1 MKKIAAVAILML
13 LISSSAFSQAK
24 FGIKGGLNFNSYK
37 DVSGSVN
44 NAWNNQ
50 TGYHFGVLIQTK
62 VPIIGLGLQPELLFV
77 RKGVDNPDVPANSF
91 YLDYLHL
98 PINVQ
103 IGLDLLLFRP
113 FIMVSPYI
121 SYAIGKGDML
131 ENAEWDNL
139 NRLDYGYGLGAGI
152 DIWKLQITGKYNW
165 SMGKLQDAT
174 STPINGTTLKN
185 AKIQGFQLS
194 VALLF

>member
-1 MKKIAAVAILML
+1 MKKIATIVILIL
-13 LISSSAFSQAK
+13 LVSSSAFSQAK
-24 FGIKGGLNFNSYK
+24 FGVKGGLNFNSFK
-37 DVSGSVN
+37 DISGSVN
-44 NAWNNQ
+44 DTWSNQ

-77 RKGVDNPDVPANSF
+77 RKGVENPDIPANSF
-91 YLDYLHL
+91 YLDYLQL

-103 IGLDLLLFRP
+103 VGLDLLLFRP

-139 NRLDYGYGLGAGI
+139 NRLDYGYGLGVGV
-152 DIWKLQITGKYNW
+152 DIWKLQVTGKYNW

>member
-37 DVSGSVN
+37 DVSGNVN
-44 NAWNNQ
+44 NTWNNQ

-77 RKGVDNPDVPANSF
+77 RKGVEDPDVPANSF
-91 YLDYLHL
+91 YLDYLQL

-131 ENAEWDNL
+131 VDTEWDNL

>member
-1 MKKIAAVAILML
+1 MKKITTIVILML
-13 LISSSAFSQAK
+13 LVSASAFSQAK
-24 FGIKGGLNFNSYK
+24 FGVKGGLNYNSYK
-37 DVSGSVN
+37 DISGSVN
-44 NAWNNQ
+44 DSWNNQ

-77 RKGVDNPDVPANSF
+77 RKGVENPDIPANSF
-91 YLDYLHL
+91 YLDYLQL

-103 IGLDLLLFRP
+103 VGLDLLLFRP

-131 ENAEWDNL
+131 VDTEWDNL
-139 NRLDYGYGLGAGI
+139 NRLDYGYGLGVGV

>member
-1 MKKIAAVAILML
+1 MKKITTIVILML
-13 LISSSAFSQAK
+13 LVSASAFSQAK
-24 FGIKGGLNFNSYK
+24 FGVKGGLNFNSYK
-37 DVSGSVN
+37 DISGSVN
-44 NAWNNQ
+44 DTWSNQ

-77 RKGVDNPDVPANSF
+77 RKGVENPDVPANSF
-91 YLDYLHL
+91 YLDYLQL

-103 IGLDLLLFRP
+103 VGLDLLLFRP

-131 ENAEWDNL
+131 EDAEWDNL
-139 NRLDYGYGLGAGI
+139 NRLDYGYGLGVGV

>member
-37 DVSGSVN
+37 DVSGNVN
-44 NAWNNQ
+44 NTWNNQ

-77 RKGVDNPDVPANSF
+77 RKGVEDPDVPANSF
-91 YLDYLHL
+91 YLDYLQL

-131 ENAEWDNL
+131 VDTEWDNL
-139 NRLDYGYGLGAGI
+139 NRLDYGYGLGAGL

>member
-37 DVSGSVN
+37 DVSGNVN
-44 NAWNNQ
+44 NTWNNQ

-77 RKGVDNPDVPANSF
+77 RKGVEDPDVPANSF
-91 YLDYLHL
+91 YLDYLQL

-103 IGLDLLLFRP
+103 VGLDLLLFRP

>member
-1 MKKIAAVAILML
+1 MKKITTIVILML
-13 LISSSAFSQAK
+13 LVSSSAFSQAK
-24 FGIKGGLNFNSYK
+24 FGVKGGLNFNSYK
-37 DVSGSVN
+37 DISGNVN
-44 NAWNNQ
+44 DTWSNQ

-77 RKGVDNPDVPANSF
+77 RKGVENPDIPANSF
-91 YLDYLHL
+91 YLDYLQL

-103 IGLDLLLFRP
+103 VGLDLLLFRP

-131 ENAEWDNL
+131 EDAEWDNL
-139 NRLDYGYGLGAGI
+139 NRLDYGYGLGVGV

-185 AKIQGFQLS
+185 AKIQGFQFS

>member
-1 MKKIAAVAILML
+1 MKKIAAVVILIL
-13 LISSSAFSQAK
+13 LVSSSAFSQAK
-24 FGIKGGLNFNSYK
+24 IGVKGGLNFNSYK

-44 NAWNNQ
+44 ETWSNQ
-50 TGYHFGVLIQTK
+50 TGYHFGFLIQTK

-77 RKGVDNPDVPANSF
+77 RKGVENPDIPANGF
-91 YLDYLHL
+91 YLDYLQL
-98 PINVQ
+98 PVNVQ
-103 IGLDLLLFRP
+103 VGLDLLLFRP

-121 SYAIGKGDML
+121 SYAIGKGNML
-131 ENAEWDNL
+131 ENTDWDNL
-139 NRLDYGYGLGAGI
+139 NRFDYGYGLGVGV

-165 SMGKLQDAT
+165 AMGKLQDAT

-185 AKIQGFQLS
+185 AKLQGFQLS

>member
-37 DVSGSVN
+37 DVSGNVN
-44 NAWNNQ
+44 NTWNNQ

-77 RKGVDNPDVPANSF
+77 RKGVEDPDVPANSF
-91 YLDYLHL
+91 YLDYLQL

-131 ENAEWDNL
+131 VDTEWDNL

-194 VALLF
+194 

>member
-24 FGIKGGLNFNSYK
+24 FGIKGGLNYNSYK
-37 DVSGSVN
+37 DISGNVN
-44 NAWNNQ
+44 DSWNNQ

-91 YLDYLHL
+91 YLDYLQL

-103 IGLDLLLFRP
+103 VGLDLLLFRP

-121 SYAIGKGDML
+121 SYAIGKGEML
-131 ENAEWDNL
+131 ENTEWDNL

-185 AKIQGFQLS
+185 AKLQGFQLS

>member
-24 FGIKGGLNFNSYK
+24 FGVKGGLNFNSYK
-37 DVSGSVN
+37 DVSGNVN
-44 NAWNNQ
+44 NTWNNQ

-77 RKGVDNPDVPANSF
+77 RKGVEDPDVPANSF
-91 YLDYLHL
+91 YLDYLQL

-131 ENAEWDNL
+131 VDTEWDNL

>member
-1 MKKIAAVAILML
+1 ML
-13 LISSSAFSQAK
+13 LVSASAFSQAK
-24 FGIKGGLNFNSYK
+24 FGVKGGLNFNSYK
-37 DVSGSVN
+37 DISGSVN
-44 NAWNNQ
+44 DTWNNQ

-77 RKGVDNPDVPANSF
+77 RKGVENPDIPANSF
-91 YLDYLHL
+91 YLDYLQL

-103 IGLDLLLFRP
+103 VGLDLLLFRP

-131 ENAEWDNL
+131 VDTEWDNL
-139 NRLDYGYGLGAGI
+139 NRLDYGYGLGVGV
-152 DIWKLQITGKYNW
+152 DIWKLQVTGKYNW

>member
-1 MKKIAAVAILML
+1 MKKITAIVILML
-13 LISSSAFSQAK
+13 LVSASAFSQAK
-24 FGIKGGLNFNSYK
+24 FGVKGGLNFNSYK
-37 DVSGSVN
+37 DISGSVN
-44 NAWNNQ
+44 DTWNNQ

-77 RKGVDNPDVPANSF
+77 RKGVENPDIPANSF
-91 YLDYLHL
+91 YLDYLQL

-103 IGLDLLLFRP
+103 VGLDLLLFRP

-131 ENAEWDNL
+131 VDTEWDNL
-139 NRLDYGYGLGAGI
+139 NRLDYGYGLGVGV
-152 DIWKLQITGKYNW
+152 DIWKLQVTGKYNW